1 MKKGKVTKEKLLN
14 SYKDII
20 FELYQNGNSLKDIAQ
35 KYNVDSRTISA
46 FIRENSNIEI
56 RPGAPKRKYEV
67 DETVFEKIDSEE
79 KAYVLGFLYADGC
92 ITKDNSRLSITVS
105 SVDEDILTKIKTLL
119 KTNIPIRH
127 EDGGLIKNTNYYGK
141 PTSNLTVNS
150 VKICKD
156 LNKWRVFQHKT
167 LKLTFPQFLPC
178 DLIFHFIRGYFDG
191 DGCIT
196 FSRKNVKASMVGN
209 KEFLDKIQETF
220 IQYNIN
226 AHIYQ
231 RKNSEVFSFEINAK
245 NEVAKFLNQI
255 YGNASIYLDRK
266 FQRYV
271 KYTQGKQFSKY

>member
-14 SYKDII
+14 PYKDII

-167 LKLTFPQFLPC
+167 LKLTFPQFLSC

-266 FQRYV
+266 F
-271 KYTQGKQFSKY
+271 